1 MMYVSKYQWLQDKR
15 SIYLFWK
22 KFWSI
27 WSLGSRHWTLKYSE
41 KVMLKS
47 LSLIFK
53 TSEMWISMPICRISE
68 RISYIVSP
76 LFRNKS
82 KISISSLFIIVF
94 YVYSYN
100 IFKASRAQARLLVI
114 TSALTLCH
122 AFSSFDVWERSN
134 WFKLDPN
141 WSDLFKLVQTWSK
154 LIYVW
159 WQMSDV

>member
-1 MMYVSKYQWLQDKR
+1 MVWKSPKTTLRNSLIGNQIVCNTQLNIYSQIYFRRVSLSNIVIINRNSHEVTKYQWLQDKG

-82 KISISSLFIIVF
+82 KISFSFLFIIVF
-94 YVYSYN
+94 MSTVT
-100 IFKASRAQARLLVI
+100 IFLCINLSFRKI
-114 TSALTLCH
+114 LT
-122 AFSSFDVWERSN
+122 
-134 WFKLDPN
+134 
-141 WSDLFKLVQTWSK
+141 
-154 LIYVW
+154 
-159 WQMSDV
+159 